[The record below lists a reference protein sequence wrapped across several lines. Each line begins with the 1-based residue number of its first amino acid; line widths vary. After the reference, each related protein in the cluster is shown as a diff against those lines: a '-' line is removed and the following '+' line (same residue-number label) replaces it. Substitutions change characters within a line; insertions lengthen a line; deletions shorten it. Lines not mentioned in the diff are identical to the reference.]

1 MKNAELVFIPSPGY
15 GHLVSTYEL
24 AKLLTERD
32 DRFSI
37 TVLVTTPAKKTSLD
51 TYTEALIASSP
62 AHIRFL
68 HLPPVEPVPL
78 DLLHKSDE
86 KFIALYL
93 ESHKTCVKEAIINHV
108 LQPNSVIPLAGLVID
123 FFCTSMIDVGNEL
136 GVPSYLFFTSSAGFL
151 GLMLSLPYLHD
162 EVGTAFNDSDPDL
175 IIPSFVNPVPVNVM
189 PGFVF
194 NKEGGYISMVNHGR
208 RFKEVKGILVNTF
221 QDLEPHALSSFLGQD
236 GIPPVY
242 IVGPL
247 INHKDDGNQQND
259 QIKRWLDG
267 QPNSSVVFLCFGS
280 AGSFSGSQLKEIALG
295 LEKSE
300 VRFLWSIRIPTPT
313 PAAAPAPAPVASEDV
328 DYKEVLPEGFLE
340 RTKKRGFTCGWT
352 PQVKILAH
360 KAIGCFVSHCGWN
373 SILERIWYG
382 VPVVTL
388 PLYAEQ
394 QMNAFEMV
402 KELGLAVEMKL
413 DSRSG
418 GDHEIVRAHEIEKA
432 VEYVLKGDNE
442 VRKRVKDMSEKSRKA
457 LMESGSSFASIGNF
471 IEVIQGDNQ

>member
-1 MKNAELVFIPSPGY
+1 MKKAELVFIPSPGI

-37 TVLVTTPAKKTSLD
+37 TVLVTTPPLKTSMD
-51 TYTEALIASSP
+51 THTEALIASSP
-62 AHIRFL
+62 THIRFI
-68 HLPPVEPVPL
+68 HLPPVDPVPL
-78 DLLHKSDE
+78 DLLHKSVE
-86 KFIALYL
+86 KFVTLYL

-151 GLMLSLPYLHD
+151 GLMLSLPKRHD
-162 EVGTAFNDSDPDL
+162 EVSTEFNHSDPDS
-175 IIPSFVNPVPVNVM
+175 IIPSFVNPVPVNVI
-189 PGFVF
+189 PGFLF

-221 QDLEPHALSSFLGQD
+221 QDLEPHGLGSFLGQD
-236 GIPPVY
+236 GVPPVY
-242 IVGPL
+242 TVGPL
-247 INHKDDGNQQND
+247 INHKDDGNHQND
-259 QIKRWLDG
+259 QILRWLDD
-267 QPNSSVVFLCFGS
+267 QPNLSVVFLCFGS
-280 AGSFSGSQLKEIALG
+280 FGSFSGAQLKEIALG
-295 LEKSE
+295 LEQSE

-313 PAAAPAPAPVASEDV
+313 PVPTEDV
-328 DYKEVLPEGFLE
+328 DFKEVLPEGFLE
-340 RTKKRGFTCGWT
+340 RTKSRGFICGWT

-360 KAIGCFVSHCGWN
+360 KAIGGFVSHCGWN
-373 SILERIWYG
+373 SILESIWYG
-382 VPVVTL
+382 VPIVTL

-394 QMNAFEMV
+394 QVNAFEMV

-432 VEYVLKGDNE
+432 VKYVLKGDNE

-457 LMESGSSFASIGNF
+457 LMAGGSSFASIGHL
-471 IEVIQGDNQ
+471 IEVILGNSQ